1 MALKH
6 RKDID
11 GLRGIAIIPV
21 ILYHLNVPFF
31 SGGYLGVDI
40 FFVIS
45 GFLITSIIHDNIKE
59 QNFSLLDFYE
69 RRLRRVI
76 PILYFILI
84 LSIPLTLINFIE
96 ADSRNF
102 FESLFAVITF
112 SSNFLFWL
120 EEGEYFTRE
129 NSLKPLLHTW
139 SLSIEMQFYI
149 IFPLIIIILDKIK
162 KFKIIILSSICFLSF
177 LIANW
182 LSFTNPDAA
191 FYLSLT
197 RIWELLLGSLCAL
210 LRISR
215 KKLKSKSEYLCYIS
229 LIIIFL
235 SVISFN
241 DKTLHPSFFSLLP
254 VLATC
259 FLILYSE
266 ESKSFKKILQFGP
279 LSLVG
284 LISYSLY
291 ILHFPM
297 IAFLG
302 YIDVN
307 LSNQVIFIFLFFL
320 FLTSYFS
327 WVYIETPFRKKKK
340 VSKKIFFNLYFSL
353 SIILAAVGLSGHF
366 LIKDKTDDF
375 VNNQFD
381 SPRYSIK
388 NSIMIL
394 GDSHASHYVWGL
406 EQYFGKDKVDDLS
419 SNGCIP
425 FLDFDRVDSR
435 FKEGVCPREMNLAL
449 EKFAEERKYE
459 ILIMSNMGPVYLDG
473 TTFKNKGEARIK
485 GLKLTLKNFDGVDDN
500 WKLFEIGM
508 RNTFNFLST
517 LGVNKKVFYVID
529 IPELGLTERQCDVNG
544 KKVNFKNFSLVLK
557 KPNFKNCFVKEK
569 EYLSRSK
576 RFNDLVNKIGDD
588 YPKIKIINTS
598 NFLCKNKICKGI
610 ENNQKLYRDADHLSK
625 FGSLYLSKFISE
637 EIIKHIKIKDNLPIL
652 NISDD

>member
-69 RRLRRVI
+69 RRLRRII
-76 PILYFILI
+76 PILYLILI

-102 FESLFAVITF
+102 FESLFAVVTF

-149 IFPLIIIILDKIK
+149 VFPLIIIILEKIK
-162 KFKIIILSSICFLSF
+162 KFKIIILSLICFLSF

-210 LRISR
+210 FKISH
-215 KKLKSKSEYLCYIS
+215 KTLKNKSEYTCYIS

-235 SVISFN
+235 SIFFFN
-241 DKTLHPSFFSLLP
+241 DKTLHPGFFSLFP

-302 YIDVN
+302 YIDIN
-307 LSNQVIFIFLFFL
+307 LSYKIIFIFLILL
-320 FLTSYFS
+320 FSISYFS

-340 VSKKIFFNLYFSL
+340 ISKKFFLKLYFSL
-353 SIILAAVGLSGHF
+353 SIIFAVVGLSGHF

-381 SPRYSIK
+381 SPRFSIK
-388 NSIMIL
+388 DSIMIL
-394 GDSHASHYVWGL
+394 GDSHAGHYAWGL
-406 EQYFGKDKVDDLS
+406 KQYFGENKVDDFS

-425 FLDFDRVDSR
+425 FFDFDRIDSR
-435 FKEGVCPREMNLAL
+435 FKEGVCPREMNQAL
-449 EKFAEERKYE
+449 GQFSEDPKYK

-485 GLKLTLKNFDGVDDN
+485 GLKLTLKNFDDINDN

-508 RNTFNFLST
+508 RNTFDFLST
-517 LGVNKKVFYVID
+517 LDTDKKVFYVVD

-544 KKVNFKNFSLVLK
+544 KILNFKNFNFLLK

-569 EYLSRSK
+569 EYLKRSK

-588 YPKIKIINTS
+588 YPKITIINTS
-598 NFLCKNKICKGI
+598 NFLCKNQICKGI
-610 ENNQKLYRDADHLSK
+610 KDNQKLYKDADHLSK
-625 FGSLYLSKFISE
+625 FGSLYLSKFISD
-637 EIIKHIKIKDNLPIL
+637 EIMKYYKDKK
-652 NISDD
+652 

>member
-1 MALKH
+1 MAFKY
-6 RKDID
+6 RKEID

-21 ILYHLNVPFF
+21 ILYHLNIPFF
-31 SGGYLGVDI
+31 SGGYIGVDI

-45 GFLITSIIHDNIKE
+45 GFLITSIIHNNIKE
-59 QNFSLLDFYE
+59 KRFSLMDFYE
-69 RRLRRVI
+69 RRLRRII
-76 PILYFILI
+76 PILYLILI
-84 LSIPLTLINFIE
+84 LSIPFTLINFIE
-96 ADSRNF
+96 VDSRNF

-149 IFPLIIIILDKIK
+149 IFPLIIIILE
-162 KFKIIILSSICFLSF
+162 KFKKLKIMIISLTCFFSF

-182 LSFTNPDAA
+182 LSLVNPDAS

-210 LRISR
+210 LRISCN
-215 KKLKSKSEYLCYIS
+215 KVKSKSDYICFFS
-229 LIIIFL
+229 FIIIFL
-235 SVISFN
+235 SVFFFN
-241 DKTLHPSFFSLLP
+241 DKTLHPSFFSLFP

-259 FLILYSE
+259 FLILFSE
-266 ESKSFKKILQFGP
+266 ESNSFKRLLQFGP
-279 LSLVG
+279 LVVVG

-297 IAFLG
+297 IAFLK
-302 YIDVN
+302 YLDIRMSTN
-307 LSNQVIFIFLFFL
+307 IIFVFLICL
-320 FLTSYFS
+320 FLISYFS
-327 WVYIETPFRKKKK
+327 WVYIETPFRKKNQI
-340 VSKKIFFNLYFSL
+340 SKKKFLRLYFFL
-353 SIILAAVGLSGHF
+353 SIILASVGLSGHF

-381 SPRYSIK
+381 SPRFFIK
-388 NSIMIL
+388 NSIMVL
-394 GDSHASHYVWGL
+394 GDSHAGHYVWGL
-406 EQYFGKDKVDDLS
+406 KQYFGENKVDDFS

-425 FLDFDRVDSR
+425 FIDFDRVDSR
-435 FKEGVCPREMNLAL
+435 FEEGVCPKEMNLAI
-449 EKFAEERKYE
+449 EKFATEQKYE

-473 TTFKNKGEARIK
+473 TTFKNKGEARVK
-485 GLKLTLKNFDGVDDN
+485 GLKLTLKNFDNVDDN

-508 RNTFNFLST
+508 RNTFDFLSNLET
-517 LGVNKKVFYVID
+517 EKKVFYVVD

-544 KKVNFKNFSLVLK
+544 RILTFKNFNFILK

-569 EYLSRSK
+569 EYLNRSK
-576 RFNDLVNKIGDD
+576 RFNDLVNNLGAD

-598 NFLCKNKICKGI
+598 NFLCKNEVCKGI
-610 ENNQKLYRDADHLSK
+610 EDNQKLYKDADHLSK
-625 FGSLYLSKFISE
+625 FGSLYISKFISDV
-637 EIIKHIKIKDNLPIL
+637 IMKSYKD
-652 NISDD
+652 